1 MPRDRIFES
10 PTIRTSDFVFDE
22 RVAEVFDDMLARSVP
37 LYDEQ
42 QRMIAEIAAK
52 FWVPG
57 TAVYDLGCSTAT
69 TLIAVGAAIPQAR
82 RLVGYDS
89 SSAMLEQA
97 RRKARANALDDRIE
111 LRLADLNGDL
121 DALDLADASVV
132 LLCWTLQ
139 FIRPLRRDRLVRR
152 IYDALVE
159 DGVLVVTEKVLTNES
174 HMNRFFIEFYYAFK
188 RRNGYSEHEI
198 SRKREALE
206 NVLVPYRAEENEELF
221 RRNGFEIVEPFF
233 QWYGFTGVLC
243 VKKPLGR

>member
-1 MPRDRIFES
+1 MSRDRIFEGS
-10 PTIRTSDFVFDE
+10 TSRASDFVFDE

-57 TAVYDLGCSTAT
+57 TAIYDLGCSTAT
-69 TLIAVGAAIPQAR
+69 TLVALGAAIPQAT

-89 SSAMLEQA
+89 SGPMLEHG
-97 RRKARANALDDRIE
+97 RRKARAHALDDRVD

-121 DALDLADASVV
+121 DALDLRDASVV

-152 IYDALVE
+152 VYDALVE
-159 DGVLVVTEKVLTNES
+159 DGALIVTEKVLTNES

-188 RRNGYSEHEI
+188 RRNGYSEDEI
-198 SRKREALE
+198 LRKREALE
-206 NVLVPYRAEENEELF
+206 NVLIPYRAEENHELF

-233 QWYGFTGVLC
+233 QWYGFSGFLC
-243 VKKPLGR
+243 VKKPLAR